1 MLCEFIIVIV
11 VVYRVELTKTAI
23 IIVDRLIVVV
33 DITDWVLPGLW
44 RQRQLWWCVG
54 AVVIDNIWWCIKL
67 LLWDPVIIITI
78 IIVNTFNI
86 LNNLLLLSLL
96 LLLLFRHLSCYGPL
110 IVIQLVIDLVKLTH
124 SISQLLLTITLFVCV
139 WAL

>member
-11 VVYRVELTKTAI
+11 VVYRVELTQT
-23 IIVDRLIVVV
+23 IVILYRLIIV

-44 RQRQLWWCVG
+44 CQWQLWWGVG
-54 AVVIDNIWWCIKL
+54 AVVIDNILWCIKL

-78 IIVNTFNI
+78 IIVYTFYV

-96 LLLLFRHLSCYGPL
+96 LLLLFRHLCRNSAL
-110 IVIQLVIDLVKLTH
+110 IVIQLVVDLVKFTH
-124 SISQLLLTITLFVCV
+124 SISQLLLTITLLVCV

>member
-11 VVYRVELTKTAI
+11 VVYRVELTQTI
-23 IIVDRLIVVV
+23 VILYRLIIVD
-33 DITDWVLPGLW
+33 ITNGVLSWLW
-44 RQRQLWWCVG
+44 RQWQLWWGVG

-78 IIVNTFNI
+78 IIVYTFYI

-96 LLLLFRHLSCYGPL
+96 LLLLLFRHLRCNSAL
-110 IVIQLVIDLVKLTH
+110 IVIQLVVDLVKLTH
-124 SISQLLLTITLFVCV
+124 SISQLLLTITLLVCV